1 MTSIHRLAALLGVI
15 TTLAVLPILA
25 ATPAQA
31 TATNTVTVINPP
43 GLATV
48 NSYNTLTASVTSK
61 DGVTAPVGSIQFR
74 TAAGEVIAAARTQ
87 RGATIADGTASIVW
101 YAAEL
106 RSYSF
111 SAIFYPEDGA
121 MLNSSQTSTNTSVEV
136 TPNGQIVQIEVPQI
150 YRGITSNLIATTYPT
165 TLQGSVAFTINGS
178 PLSASITVNS
188 GKATFPFVTQ
198 SLGWQD
204 IGVSFSQL
212 NNPNVFGVAHMWVY
226 VLPSKGPAIIYFAPP
241 RTALAYGQSQIF
253 EITSPS
259 GAISSFTAAGGC
271 IASGLTIT
279 AISGNGEC
287 ILSANAPYGQG
298 YEGAIANTSLKLVLG
313 TQTAKILSR
322 SEQQGSGRN
331 IDLITGDNRTNAGM
345 GINWKVIKGDANC
358 STASGAHFARARILG
373 PCTIQGTAHGVAG
386 VWAPYVVTQVLD
398 TPARAVSGRQVAQYQ
413 KSLLPPPS

>member
-204 IGVSFSQL
+204 IGVSFTLL
-212 NNPNVFGVAHMWVY
+212 NNPNVFGVAHSWVN
-226 VLPSKGPAIIYFAPP
+226 VLPSNGPAPVSFVP
-241 RTALAYGQSQIF
+241 ALSTIPNGQAQVF
-253 EITSPS
+253 ELISPA
-259 GAISSFTAAGGC
+259 GPINSFTAAGGC
-271 IASGLTIT
+271 IASTLTVT
-279 AISGNGEC
+279 AISGSGDC
-287 ILSANAPYGQG
+287 SLTAIAPWGQG
-298 YEGAIANTSLKLVLG
+298 YDGAATTTVLKL
-313 TQTAKILSR
+313 
-322 SEQQGSGRN
+322 EPGRQSAN
-331 IDLITGDNRTNAGM
+331 INQSIATTVVGQRVNLITGDNRTNAGI
-345 GINWKVIKGDANC
+345 GITWQVVKGAANC
-358 STASGAHFARARILG
+358 IITSGAHFAQVRVLG
-373 PCTIQGTAHGVAG
+373 PCTISGAARKVPGL
-386 VWAPYVVTQVLD
+386 WAPFEVTQILD
-398 TPARAVSGRQVAQYQ
+398 PSIRGQSGN
-413 KSLLPPPS
+413 

>member
-48 NSYNTLTASVTSK
+48 NSYNTLTASVTST
-61 DGVTAPVGSIQFR
+61 DGVTSPVGSIQFR

-204 IGVSFSQL
+204 IGVSFTLL
-212 NNPNVFGVAHMWVY
+212 NNPNVFGVAHSWVN
-226 VLPSKGPAIIYFAPP
+226 VLPSNGPAPVSFVP
-241 RTALAYGQSQIF
+241 ALSTIPNGQAQVF
-253 EITSPS
+253 ELISPA
-259 GAISSFTAAGGC
+259 GPINSFTAAGGC
-271 IASGLTIT
+271 IASTLTVT
-279 AISGNGEC
+279 AISGSGDC
-287 ILSANAPYGQG
+287 SLTAIAPWGQG
-298 YEGAIANTSLKLVLG
+298 YDGAATTTVLKL
-313 TQTAKILSR
+313 
-322 SEQQGSGRN
+322 EPGRQSAN
-331 IDLITGDNRTNAGM
+331 INQSIATTVVGQRVNLITGDNRTNAGI
-345 GINWKVIKGDANC
+345 GITWQVVKGAANC
-358 STASGAHFARARILG
+358 IITSGAHFAQVRVLG
-373 PCTIQGTAHGVAG
+373 PCTISGAARKVPGL
-386 VWAPYVVTQVLD
+386 WAPFEVTQILD
-398 TPARAVSGRQVAQYQ
+398 PSIRGQSGN
-413 KSLLPPPS
+413 

>member
-212 NNPNVFGVAHMWVY
+212 NNPNVFGVAHMWVN
-226 VLPSKGPAIIYFAPP
+226 VLPSKGPAIIYFVP
-241 RTALAYGQSQIF
+241 ALSTIPNGQAQVF
-253 EITSPS
+253 ELISPA
-259 GAISSFTAAGGC
+259 GPINSFTAAGGC
-271 IASGLTIT
+271 IASTLTVT
-279 AISGNGEC
+279 AISGSGDC
-287 ILSANAPYGQG
+287 SLTAIAPWGQG
-298 YEGAIANTSLKLVLG
+298 YDGAATTTVLKL
-313 TQTAKILSR
+313 
-322 SEQQGSGRN
+322 EPGRQSAN
-331 IDLITGDNRTNAGM
+331 INQSIATTVVGQRVNLITGDNRTNAGI
-345 GINWKVIKGDANC
+345 GITWQVVKGAANC
-358 STASGAHFARARILG
+358 IITSGAHFAQVRVLG
-373 PCTIQGTAHGVAG
+373 PCTISGAARKVPGL
-386 VWAPYVVTQVLD
+386 WAPFEVTQILD
-398 TPARAVSGRQVAQYQ
+398 PSIRGQSGN
-413 KSLLPPPS
+413 

>member
-48 NSYNTLTASVTSK
+48 NSYNTLTASVTST

-204 IGVSFSQL
+204 IGVSFTLL
-212 NNPNVFGVAHMWVY
+212 NNPNVFGVAHSWVN
-226 VLPSKGPAIIYFAPP
+226 VLPSNGPAPVSFVP
-241 RTALAYGQSQIF
+241 ALSTIPNGQAQVF
-253 EITSPS
+253 ELISPA
-259 GAISSFTAAGGC
+259 GPINSFTAAGGC
-271 IASGLTIT
+271 IASTLTVT
-279 AISGNGEC
+279 AISGSGDC
-287 ILSANAPYGQG
+287 SLTAIAPWGQG
-298 YEGAIANTSLKLVLG
+298 YDGAATTTVLKL
-313 TQTAKILSR
+313 
-322 SEQQGSGRN
+322 EPGRQSAN
-331 IDLITGDNRTNAGM
+331 INQSIATTVVGQRVNLITGDNRTNAGI
-345 GINWKVIKGDANC
+345 GITWQVVKGAANC
-358 STASGAHFARARILG
+358 IITSGAHFAQVRVLG
-373 PCTIQGTAHGVAG
+373 PCTISGAARKVPGL
-386 VWAPYVVTQVLD
+386 WAPFEVTQILD
-398 TPARAVSGRQVAQYQ
+398 PSIRGQSGN
-413 KSLLPPPS
+413 

>member
-178 PLSASITVNS
+178 PMSGSITISN
-188 GKATFPFVTQ
+188 GRATFPFVTQ

-204 IGVSFSQL
+204 IGVSFTLL
-212 NNPNVFGVAHMWVY
+212 NNPNVFGVAHSWVN
-226 VLPSKGPAIIYFAPP
+226 VLPSNGPAPVSFVP
-241 RTALAYGQSQIF
+241 ALSTIPNGQAQVF
-253 EITSPS
+253 ELISPA
-259 GAISSFTAAGGC
+259 GPINSFTAAGGC
-271 IASGLTIT
+271 IASTLTVT
-279 AISGNGEC
+279 AISGSGDC
-287 ILSANAPYGQG
+287 SLTAIAPWGQG
-298 YEGAIANTSLKLVLG
+298 YDGAATTTVLKL
-313 TQTAKILSR
+313 
-322 SEQQGSGRN
+322 EPGRQSAN
-331 IDLITGDNRTNAGM
+331 INQSIATTVVGQRVNLITGDNRTNAGI
-345 GINWKVIKGDANC
+345 GITWQVVKGAANC
-358 STASGAHFARARILG
+358 IITSGAHFAQVRVLG
-373 PCTIQGTAHGVAG
+373 PCTISGAARKVPGL
-386 VWAPYVVTQVLD
+386 WAPFEVTQILD
-398 TPARAVSGRQVAQYQ
+398 PSIRGQSGN
-413 KSLLPPPS
+413 

>member
-204 IGVSFSQL
+204 IGVSFTLL
-212 NNPNVFGVAHMWVY
+212 NNPNVFGVAHSWVN
-226 VLPSKGPAIIYFAPP
+226 VLPSNGPAPVSFVP
-241 RTALAYGQSQIF
+241 ALSTIPNGQAQVF
-253 EITSPS
+253 ELISPAGPINS
-259 GAISSFTAAGGC
+259 ITAAGGC
-271 IASGLTIT
+271 IASTLTVT
-279 AISGNGEC
+279 AISGSGDC
-287 ILSANAPYGQG
+287 SLTAIAPWGQG
-298 YEGAIANTSLKLVLG
+298 YDGAATTTVLKL
-313 TQTAKILSR
+313 
-322 SEQQGSGRN
+322 EPGRQSAN
-331 IDLITGDNRTNAGM
+331 INQSIATTVVGQRVNLITGDNRTNAGI
-345 GINWKVIKGDANC
+345 GITWQVVKGAANC
-358 STASGAHFARARILG
+358 IITSGAHFAQVRVLG
-373 PCTIQGTAHGVAG
+373 PCTISGAARKVPGL
-386 VWAPYVVTQVLD
+386 WAPFEVTQILD
-398 TPARAVSGRQVAQYQ
+398 PSIRGQSGN
-413 KSLLPPPS
+413 

>member
-48 NSYNTLTASVTSK
+48 NSYNTLTASVTST

-74 TAAGEVIAAARTQ
+74 TAAGEVIAAARAQ

-101 YAAEL
+101 FAAEL

-204 IGVSFSQL
+204 IGVSFTLL
-212 NNPNVFGVAHMWVY
+212 NNPNVFGVAHSWVN
-226 VLPSKGPAIIYFAPP
+226 VLPSNGPAPVSFVP
-241 RTALAYGQSQIF
+241 ALSTIPNGQAQVF
-253 EITSPS
+253 ELISPA
-259 GAISSFTAAGGC
+259 GPINSFTAAGGC
-271 IASGLTIT
+271 IASTLTVT
-279 AISGNGEC
+279 AISGSGDC
-287 ILSANAPYGQG
+287 SLTAIAPWGQG
-298 YEGAIANTSLKLVLG
+298 YDGAATTTVLKL
-313 TQTAKILSR
+313 
-322 SEQQGSGRN
+322 EPGRQSAN
-331 IDLITGDNRTNAGM
+331 INQSIATTVVGQRVNLITGDNRTNAGI
-345 GINWKVIKGDANC
+345 GITWQVVKGAANC
-358 STASGAHFARARILG
+358 IITSGAHFAQVRVLG
-373 PCTIQGTAHGVAG
+373 PCTISGAARKVPGL
-386 VWAPYVVTQVLD
+386 WAPFEVTQILD
-398 TPARAVSGRQVAQYQ
+398 PSIRGQSGN
-413 KSLLPPPS
+413 